1 MEVSR
6 ILKPAS
12 VRCETHVSSKKHAL
26 DILSEMLA
34 NAADGSSAAEILE
47 GLVAR
52 ERLGS
57 TGLGGSVAMPHT
69 RQPGVG
75 ASVAAV
81 LKLDEPIDFDAPD
94 GNPVA
99 LLFGVLVPEDS
110 DPAEVQRLVALV
122 KKLRDADLQRELRA
136 AADPLGVYDLI
147 VARLAAAGDATIH
160 D

>member
-1 MEVSR
+1 MV
-6 ILKPAS
+6 LKPTS
-12 VRCETHVSSKKHAL
+12 VRCETRVSSKKQAL

-34 NAADGSSAAEILE
+34 DAAAGANAAEILE
-47 GLVAR
+47 GLVGR

-69 RQPGVG
+69 RQAGI
-75 ASVAAV
+75 AAAVAAV

-94 GNPVA
+94 GKPVG

-122 KKLRDADLQRELRA
+122 KGLRSADLQRQLRGA
-136 AADPLGVYDLI
+136 AEPRAVHALL
-147 VARLAAAGDATIH
+147 LANLTAANDATIQN
-160 D
+160 